1 MELRAGWEAEKR
13 LWLFV
18 VLGGAA
24 SAGFSVRWSRYEPG
38 FPSEICGKEI
48 PPPGGSQPTPGS
60 FMVIIFNIAFMFCL
74 NSTTMAADRKS
85 FQAGSGLPEAAF
97 IKISFCPYFMFIAAI
112 FN

>member
-1 MELRAGWEAEKR
+1 M
-13 LWLFV
+13 
-18 VLGGAA
+18 
-24 SAGFSVRWSRYEPG
+24 
-38 FPSEICGKEI
+38 I
-48 PPPGGSQPTPGS
+48 
-60 FMVIIFNIAFMFCL
+60 IIFNIAFMFCL